1 MTTQPA
7 GEYTRPLPDLDRKLT
22 QPYWEGTRQHELR
35 IQQCDACGHRWFPPS
50 FCCPQCLNESY
61 TWTKVSGRAKL
72 WSWINMWQMYYLGFA
87 NERPYLVAFVEL
99 EEGPRL
105 MAGLE
110 GVAPDSADL
119 RCDIP
124 LEVVFDDVTPE
135 VTLPR
140 FRPVQGAE

>member
-1 MTTQPA
+1 MTTNPTSDA
-7 GEYTRPLPDLDRKLT
+7 YTRPLPDLDRKLT
-22 QPYWEGTRQHELR
+22 QPYWEATRNHELR
-35 IQQCDACGHRWFPPS
+35 IQQCDACGHLWFPPS
-50 FCCPQCLNESY
+50 FCCPQCLGEAI
-61 TWTKVSGRAKL
+61 TWTRVSGRAKL

-105 MAGLE
+105 MASLQ
-110 GVAPDSADL
+110 GVAPDAPEL
-119 RCDIP
+119 RCDMP

-140 FRPVQGAE
+140 FRPV